1 MQRVFLAT
9 ALMVTFLVMGC
20 KTTSVTSNQVKWE
33 PSYRIQAGINKGGV
47 VENTDL
53 AAIPNTQV
61 DAYSGATRNGVN
73 VGARII
79 LPVKRNAIETGVD
92 YMFNSQ
98 TFTYHDAT
106 NGFNGERKLNVSQ
119 IMVPVTY
126 SIGVFRKN
134 HAEGLFQLKFGY
146 VAQFNI
152 FGVTN
157 VAGNSP
163 SYKTKPFSNGATVGL
178 STTPFKLK
186 NGAKLGFYFEGY
198 RGSRAYEDFY
208 NMPEF
213 EMPATAFMKYGV
225 IYQF

>member
-1 MQRVFLAT
+1 MKRILLAT
-9 ALMVTFLVMGC
+9 GFLFVLLAMGC
-20 KTTSVTSNQVKWE
+20 STANTKSTQNKWK
-33 PSYRIQAGINKGGV
+33 PYYRIQAGINKGGV

-61 DAYSGATRNGVN
+61 DAYSGATRNGAN
-73 VGARII
+73 IGARII

-98 TFTYHDAT
+98 SFTYHDAA

-134 HAEGLFQLKFGY
+134 HAEGLVQLKFGY

-157 VAGNSP
+157 VAGNTP
-163 SYKTKPFSNGATVGL
+163 SYKTKPFSNGATAGL
-178 STTPFKLK
+178 STTPFRLK

-213 EMPATAFMKYGV
+213 EMPATAFMKYGI